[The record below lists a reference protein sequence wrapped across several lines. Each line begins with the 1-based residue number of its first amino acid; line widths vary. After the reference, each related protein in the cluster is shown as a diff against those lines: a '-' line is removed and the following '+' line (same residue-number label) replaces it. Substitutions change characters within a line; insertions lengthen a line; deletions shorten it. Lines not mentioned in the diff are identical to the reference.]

1 GSNATEAPREIAFLF
16 AWQVVQTFPS
26 NRASGE
32 ICVSTLPGIAA
43 LPVVTGLAASERG
56 LVATGEDDEL
66 IALSMGCLHLAD
78 WQAKSIIN

>member
-1 GSNATEAPREIAFLF
+1 MLLTRVSINWVLSA
-16 AWQVVQTFPS
+16 S
-26 NRASGE
+26 SRASGE

-78 WQAKSIIN
+78 WQA